1 MELAVTRTA
10 TLTNPDVGDL
20 QLDDKGDV
28 VLLTSLAEEVAQRL
42 FVRLQF
48 FAGEWFMDLNE
59 GTPYYQSI
67 LRKASDSVVRSI
79 FRQVIDGTEG
89 VSEVQQFSYSVAQRN
104 LTLRFRARLTDG
116 TAFRSED
123 FGPFTISVDQPA

>member
-20 QLDDKGDV
+20 QLDVKGD
-28 VLLTSLAEEVAQRL
+28 
-42 FVRLQF
+42 
-48 FAGEWFMDLNE
+48 E

-67 LRKASDSVVRSI
+67 LRKASDSVVRSV
-79 FRQVIDGTEG
+79 FRQVIEGTEG

-116 TAFRSED
+116 TTFRSED
-123 FGPFTISVDQPA
+123 FGPFTISVDQTA